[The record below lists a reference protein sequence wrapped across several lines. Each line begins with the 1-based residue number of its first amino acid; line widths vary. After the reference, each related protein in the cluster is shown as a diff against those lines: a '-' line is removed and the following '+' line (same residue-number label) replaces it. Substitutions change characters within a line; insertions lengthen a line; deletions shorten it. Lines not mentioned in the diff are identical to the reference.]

1 MCIDI
6 GDDIECFR
14 CFRNSFVYGKF
25 IGIFDN
31 ELKIILSNL
40 KYVME
45 RIYIFM
51 REWCR
56 YNYVEELLK
65 IDIL

>member
-1 MCIDI
+1 MDMSI

-14 CFRNSFVYGKF
+14 YFRNSFVYGKF
-25 IGIFDN
+25 IGMFDN
-31 ELKIILSNL
+31 ELRIILSNL
-40 KYVME
+40 KYVMV

-51 REWCR
+51 GECSR

>member
-1 MCIDI
+1 MNINI

-14 CFRNSFVYGKF
+14 CFRNYFLCVDV
-25 IGIFDN
+25 IEIFDK
-31 ELKIILSNL
+31 ELRIILSNL

-51 REWCR
+51 REWSR

-65 IDIL
+65 NDVF